1 MSRIV
6 KAASAQMGPI
16 PKSQSRKQAVSRLV
30 AMMREAKGRGA
41 ELVVFPELAF
51 TTFFPRW
58 MIEDEA
64 ELDSYYETA
73 MPGPETAPLF
83 EESKKLGVGFYVS
96 YAELV
101 NEGGRRRRFNTS
113 IIVDRNGEIVGKY
126 RKVHLPGHSEP
137 QPGRV
142 HQHLE
147 KRYFEPGNPSA
158 SAYGGLSAASWA
170 CASATTGAG
179 PRPIGSWACRASR
192 WSCSATTRP
201 STTPATPISTG

>member
-64 ELDSYYETA
+64 EL
-73 MPGPETAPLF
+73 APLHRPC
-83 EESKKLGVGFYVS
+83 
-96 YAELV
+96 LV
-101 NEGGRRRRFNTS
+101 AAGP
-113 IIVDRNGEIVGKY
+113 VDR
-126 RKVHLPGHSEP
+126 
-137 QPGRV
+137 
-142 HQHLE
+142 
-147 KRYFEPGNPSA
+147 
-158 SAYGGLSAASWA
+158 A
-170 CASATTGAG
+170 C
-179 PRPIGSWACRASR
+179 
-192 WSCSATTRP
+192 
-201 STTPATPISTG
+201 

>member
-64 ELDSYYETA
+64 ELDSYYETE

-83 EESKKLGVGFYVS
+83 EESKKLGVGFYIS

-137 QPGRV
+137 QPGESTSTWRSAISSPAT
-142 HQHLE
+142 L
-147 KRYFEPGNPSA
+147 A
-158 SAYGGLSAASWA
+158 SAYGGHSAASWA

-179 PRPIGSWACRASR
+179 PKPIGSWACRASR

-201 STTPATPISTG
+201 STTPAMPISTG